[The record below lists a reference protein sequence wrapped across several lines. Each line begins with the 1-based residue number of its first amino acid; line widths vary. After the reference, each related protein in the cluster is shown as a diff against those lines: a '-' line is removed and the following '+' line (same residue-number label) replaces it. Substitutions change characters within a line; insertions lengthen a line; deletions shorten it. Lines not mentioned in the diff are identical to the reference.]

1 MGGGGSDGAEGRNA
15 EARFSTRAA
24 CSLALDSRSLQREQ
38 TGTKKRPPVPHSPEM
53 DQLARA
59 LAAAGGDEPIR
70 ERGIG
75 AIVGSEA
82 LAAPADAA
90 RRAAAAALF
99 FIFIPRRCCCWLRS
113 RRPGRQRRSGSRR
126 GRRPRHGVK
135 KKREKRKSERLKD
148 LERPS
153 TEKRRSSVPIYIS
166 FF

>member
-1 MGGGGSDGAEGRNA
+1 
-15 EARFSTRAA
+15 
-24 CSLALDSRSLQREQ
+24 
-38 TGTKKRPPVPHSPEM
+38 M

-59 LAAAGGDEPIR
+59 LAAAGGDEPVR
-70 ERGIG
+70 ERGID
-75 AIVGSEA
+75 AVVGYEA

-99 FIFIPRRCCCWLRS
+99 FVVIPRRCCCWLRI

-148 LERPS
+148 MERPS
-153 TEKRRSSVPIYIS
+153 TEKRRSSVPIFIL